1 MTIATSVFTMVIWS
15 FGFFRMGT
23 AGIVA
28 QLLGK
33 KDYRE
38 IIKTLLRNLLAVGI
52 ISILIFLC
60 KPLILLLTKTYF
72 SASPETHNLV
82 KTYMSVRIL
91 SVPCR
96 ADNLYF
102 NRFLFRYSKNWDIKF
117 INNYFV
123 VFKYNIKFIFCFNI
137 KFRCFW
143 YCSWNINCKLY
154 YCIIVCC
161 LYLLLHSKKI
171 SNPIPKFEKIIVL
184 PKLLRLFKIN

>member
-1 MTIATSVFTMVIWS
+1 MGIIDTGLMGNLGESKYLAAMTIATSVFTMVIWS

-91 SVPCR
+91 SVP
-96 ADNLYF
+96 AELIIYF
-102 NRFLFRYSKNWDIKF
+102 NRFF
-117 INNYFV
+117 I
-123 VFKYNIKFIFCFNI
+123 
-137 KFRCFW
+137 
-143 YCSWNINCKLY
+143 
-154 YCIIVCC
+154 
-161 LYLLLHSKKI
+161 
-171 SNPIPKFEKIIVL
+171 
-184 PKLLRLFKIN
+184 